1 MQPLLR
7 LVPRRRCSVIV
18 RLYWFWDVCVL
29 ARCPIL
35 DRMMQRVGE
44 SLLVFHVACLFLES
58 FAGSLRALTPQ
69 HTPRICRRRGKT
81 DVATGINPPCV

>member
-18 RLYWFWDVCVL
+18 RVCVL
-29 ARCPIL
+29 AQCPIL
-35 DRMMQRVGE
+35 DRMMQRVEE

-58 FAGSLRALTPQ
+58 FAGSLRALYAPNT
-69 HTPRICRRRGKT
+69 RRVFAAAEEKPT
-81 DVATGINPPCV
+81 